1 MPLLVKY
8 VNDGTGYI
16 QVSDLNQLINSGKIE
31 AFMRS
36 NGVWVDPAHDPIRG
50 QGSAKA
56 YSGPN
61 RRSRWQ

>member
-16 QVSDLNQLINSGKIE
+16 TNQELEHLLSTNRIE

-36 NGVWVDPAHDPIRG
+36 NGEWVDPKVGPLRG
-50 QGSAKA
+50 QGSSSD
-56 YSGPN
+56 YTGPN
-61 RRSRWQ
+61 RRARWQ